1 MAKQYRIRIQGA
13 QREPIDDNLLIGLVV
28 LLGRQLARQA
38 EEEALEQGGAGE
50 TPEPDDGATDAV
62 E

>member
-1 MAKQYRIRIQGA
+1 MAKHYRIRIQGA

-38 EEEALEQGGAGE
+38 EEEALEQGEAGE
-50 TPEPDDGATDAV
+50 AAEPDDGATDAV

>member
-38 EEEALEQGGAGE
+38 EEEARQTQAGE
-50 TPEPDDGATDAV
+50 VSESNDAPDAV